1 MTTTDR
7 KTSEAVASPPT
18 GPPDSPGRINRGL
31 RRSPIYAL
39 AIAVSIFAVFPL
51 LWALAA
57 SFSPLEDIFANTF
70 PFSWKALFPADFT
83 IEAYRSLF
91 VERGFARPI
100 INTAILGFI
109 TVIVG
114 GLMAAMAGFT
124 FATFEFRG
132 KKVLFAIVLITFMVP
147 PEVTVIPLYTLILR
161 LGWVNTWQALLL
173 PGLAN
178 ALVVFLFRQFF
189 SQIPTSLLDAARV
202 DGASWVRIFFLI
214 VLPMSKPV
222 LIAASLIL
230 FLSQWDAFLWPL
242 VAAPRPEFRMI
253 QVAIS
258 LSFTQYRVLWNELL
272 AGAMLAAI
280 IPILLVLP
288 FQKYYISG
296 LAGTGSK
303 E

>member
-1 MTTTDR
+1 MTTTDHV
-7 KTSEAVASPPT
+7 KESATV
-18 GPPDSPGRINRGL
+18 PDGGAGSKVLPRADL
-31 RRSPIYAL
+31 FVRRLPIYAL
-39 AIAVSIFAVFPL
+39 VIAVSVFAVFPL
-51 LWALAA
+51 MWAVAA
-57 SFSPLEDIFANTF
+57 SFSPLESIFSNTF
-70 PFSWKALFPADFT
+70 PFSWKSLIPADFT
-83 IEAYRSLF
+83 LDAYRSLF
-91 VERGFARPI
+91 LERGFARPI
-100 INTAILGFI
+100 INTAVLGFV
-109 TVIVG
+109 TVFIG
-114 GLMAAMAGFT
+114 GLFAAMAGFV
-124 FATFEFRG
+124 FAMFNFRG
-132 KKVLFAIVLITFMVP
+132 KNVLFGIVLITFMVP

-161 LGWVNTWQALLL
+161 LDWVNTWQALLL

-189 SQIPTSLLDAARV
+189 SDIPDSLIDAARV
-202 DGASWVRIFFLI
+202 DGASWLRIFFRI

-222 LIAASLIL
+222 IIAASLIL

-272 AGAMLAAI
+272 AGAMLAAL